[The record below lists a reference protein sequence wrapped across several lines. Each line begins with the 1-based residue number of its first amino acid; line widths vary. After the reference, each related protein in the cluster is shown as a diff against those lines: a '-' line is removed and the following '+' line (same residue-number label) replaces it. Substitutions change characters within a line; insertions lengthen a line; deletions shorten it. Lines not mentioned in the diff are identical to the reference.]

1 MNPLEQQLLKETAG
15 DAAPRLT
22 LRTRTR
28 IDTGRWWR
36 SSPLWLCIMPGEIIL
51 LAVGR
56 RRHLERIPLA
66 ACRASHYNAATGEL
80 VIAPADNL
88 RFPRLAL
95 APTEALRALKL
106 IMTSTPNLTPEPAN
120 QC

>member
-15 DAAPRLT
+15 EAPPRLI

-36 SSPLWLCIMPGEIIL
+36 ASPLWLCIMPGEIIL

-56 RRHLERIPLA
+56 RRHFERIPLA
-66 ACRASHYNAATGEL
+66 ACRSSHYNAATGEL
-80 VIAPADNL
+80 VIAPADHL
-88 RFPRLAL
+88 HFPRLAMT
-95 APTEALRALKL
+95 PTEALRVLKL
-106 IMTSTPNLTPEPAN
+106 IQSPTPNRTPEPAK